1 MKTRAQDILKE
12 KGNSVWTIN
21 PDSTIE
27 EAVRLMNEKRI
38 GALIVVNAEGEI
50 NGIVS
55 ERDILKNLASS
66 YCEIKK
72 TAVKVIMTPKEKII
86 VGLPEDTAEYLMGI
100 MTNNR
105 IRHIPIVGG
114 ECKCKLLGVVS
125 IGDLVKAVLKD
136 THFENKLLKDYFSGG
151 YPS

>member
-1 MKTRAQDILKE
+1 MKTRAKDILKE
-12 KGNSVWTIN
+12 KGNIIYTVS

-27 EAVRLMNEKRI
+27 EAVNIMNEKRV
-38 GALIVVNAEGEI
+38 GALIVINSEGEI
-50 NGIVS
+50 EGIVS
-55 ERDILKNLASS
+55 ERDILKHLASS
-66 YCEIKK
+66 HCEMKK
-72 TAVKVIMTPKEKII
+72 SLVKVIMTPKEKII

-114 ECKCKLLGVVS
+114 VCKCKLEGVVS